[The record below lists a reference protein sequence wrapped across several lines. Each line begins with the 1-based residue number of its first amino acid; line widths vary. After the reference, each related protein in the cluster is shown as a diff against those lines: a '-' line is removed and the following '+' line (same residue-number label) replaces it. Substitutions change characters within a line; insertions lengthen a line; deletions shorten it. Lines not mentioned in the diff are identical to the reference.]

1 MTVNWSE
8 PENTGPPITDYDVQY
23 QEGGG
28 FTDAQHEGPGFALT
42 LSDLKAGTVYEVQ
55 VRARNDEGMSD
66 WSESGEGMTVT
77 PLTVQMTPSPPPPV
91 EAPFTMRFSFS
102 EEVRGFTSGDI
113 ESQQEPACTDSGNN
127 PISCNPT
134 IAALQTTDNRIFTTT
149 VTRGPPG

>member
-23 QEGGG
+23 QEGGGG

-55 VRARNDEGMSD
+55 VRARNDEGTSD

-77 PLTVQMTPSPPPPV
+77 PLTVEIMSGTEPPV
-91 EAPFTMRFSFS
+91 
-102 EEVRGFTSGDI
+102 SGL
-113 ESQQEPACTDSGNN
+113 S
-127 PISCNPT
+127 
-134 IAALQTTDNRIFTTT
+134 R
-149 VTRGPPG
+149 